1 MKVSS
6 VTCAMMGSMSF
17 LAMGELAMAMK
28 AEPEKLS
35 REQRIGA

>member
-6 VTCAMMGSMSF
+6 VMCAMMGSMSF

-28 AEPEKLS
+28 AQPERVS
-35 REQRIGA
+35 REQRI